1 MGHSFTALS
10 TGLGMQHAVNEG
22 QKASRTDGWKRVAR
36 WGGAELQVQRQGR
49 TLGSRRKQM
58 DPQLKALPTLRAQH
72 TPRVLAAESHRGWQ
86 TGGNHTVGAHS
97 GDAHTE
103 AHFLTHNREP
113 QPEAPTHSRGSHS
126 SRGPGTQK

>member
-10 TGLGMQHAVNEG
+10 TGLGMQHAVMRDRRPVG
-22 QKASRTDGWKRVAR
+22 QMGGREMAR
-36 WGGAELQVQRQGR
+36 WGGAELQVQREGR

-72 TPRVLAAESHRGWQ
+72 TPPVLAAESHRGWQ
-86 TGGNHTVGAHS
+86 TGDNHTVGAHS